1 MSTTHQEDKS
11 LPDKAE
17 QANVQPDAAQP
28 DAAQPDAAQPDAA
41 QPDAAQPNENQSSE
55 DAPSPTQQVDP
66 HRAGFVSIVGK
77 PNVGKSTLMNALVG
91 ERLSIITSKAQT
103 TRHRIMG
110 IVNGADFQIVYSDT
124 PGLVKPQYE
133 LHQAMMRFVDIALED
148 ADVILFVTDLYEK
161 YEAEPGG
168 DDAYVQKLI
177 NSEVPVVLVMNKID
191 LAKGSQALDKMTYW
205 QEIVKPA
212 EAIMVS
218 ALEGLNVAAVLQAIQ
233 QRLPEHPPYF
243 DKDQITDKPERFF
256 AAEIVREKIFLNY
269 KQEVP
274 YSSEVVVTEFKEDE
288 QIIRMRCEIYVERAS
303 QKGILIGKGGA
314 GLKKVGTQA
323 RADLEQFFGKQVH
336 LEQHV
341 KVVPNWRREH
351 RKLQNFGYRS

>member
-1 MSTTHQEDKS
+1 MDTTHQ
-11 LPDKAE
+11 AE
-17 QANVQPDAAQP
+17 PHQAG
-28 DAAQPDAAQPDAA
+28 
-41 QPDAAQPNENQSSE
+41 
-55 DAPSPTQQVDP
+55 P
-66 HRAGFVSIVGK
+66 HKAGFVNIVGK

-110 IVNGADFQIVYSDT
+110 IVNGDDFQIVYSDT
-124 PGLVKPQYE
+124 PGMVKPQYE
-133 LHQAMMRFVDIALED
+133 LHQAMMRFVDVALED

-161 YEAEPGG
+161 YE
-168 DDAYVQKLI
+168 DDAHVQKLMR
-177 NSEVPVVLVMNKID
+177 SEVPVILVMNKID

-205 QEIVKPA
+205 QEIVKPQ
-212 EAIMVS
+212 ESIMVS
-218 ALEGLNVAAVLQAIQ
+218 ALEGLNVEAVLQAIL

-274 YSSEVVVTEFKEDE
+274 YSSEVVVSEFKEDE
-288 QIIRMRCEIYVERAS
+288 DIIRMRCEIYVERKS

-314 GLKKVGTQA
+314 GLKKVGIQA
-323 RADLEQFFGKQVH
+323 RADLEKFFGKQVH

>member
-1 MSTTHQEDKS
+1 MDTTHQEEDLPDKDR
-11 LPDKAE
+11 LNVVQPDKAE
-17 QANVQPDAAQP
+17 PAASVGGAAQP
-28 DAAQPDAAQPDAA
+28 STAQSDEIHSGGESSN
-41 QPDAAQPNENQSSE
+41 PN
-55 DAPSPTQQVDP
+55 

-110 IVNGADFQIVYSDT
+110 IVNGEDFQIVYSDT

-161 YEAEPGG
+161 YEAEPSG

-177 NSEVPVVLVMNKID
+177 NSDVPVVLVMNKID

-205 QEIVKPA
+205 QEIVQPA
-212 EAIMVS
+212 ESIMVS
-218 ALEGLNVAAVLQAIQ
+218 ALEGLNVGAVLEAIL

-274 YSSEVVVTEFKEDE
+274 YSSEVVVTEFKEEE
-288 QIIRMRCEIYVERAS
+288 QIIRMRCEIYVERAT

-314 GLKKVGTQA
+314 GLKKVGIQA
-323 RADLEQFFGKQVH
+323 RADLEKFFGKQVH

>member
-1 MSTTHQEDKS
+1 METT
-11 LPDKAE
+11 
-17 QANVQPDAAQP
+17 
-28 DAAQPDAAQPDAA
+28 
-41 QPDAAQPNENQSSE
+41 
-55 DAPSPTQQVDP
+55 
-66 HRAGFVSIVGK
+66 HRAGFVNIVGK

-110 IVNGADFQIVYSDT
+110 IVNGEDFQIVYSDT
-124 PGLVKPQYE
+124 PGMVTPQYE
-133 LHQAMMRFVDIALED
+133 LHQAMMRFVDVALED

-161 YEAEPGG
+161 YE
-168 DDAYVQKLI
+168 DDAHVQKLMR
-177 NSEVPVVLVMNKID
+177 SEVPVVLVMNKID

-205 QEIVKPA
+205 QEIIQPQ
-212 EAIMVS
+212 ESIMVS
-218 ALEGLNVAAVLQAIQ
+218 ALEGLNVADVLAAIL

-243 DKDQITDKPERFF
+243 DKEQITDKPERFF

-274 YSSEVVVTEFKEDE
+274 YSSEVVVSEFKEDDN
-288 QIIRMRCEIYVERAS
+288 IIRMRCEIYVERNS

-314 GLKKVGTQA
+314 GLKKVGIQA
-323 RADLEQFFGKQVH
+323 RADLEKFFGKQVH

-351 RKLQNFGYRS
+351 NKLRNFGYR

>member
-1 MSTTHQEDKS
+1 METIQQGDSSQDK
-11 LPDKAE
+11 
-17 QANVQPDAAQP
+17 PDAAQ
-28 DAAQPDAAQPDAA
+28 
-41 QPDAAQPNENQSSE
+41 
-55 DAPSPTQQVDP
+55 P
-66 HRAGFVSIVGK
+66 HRAGFVNIVGK

-110 IVNGADFQIVYSDT
+110 IVNGEDFQIVYSDT
-124 PGLVKPQYE
+124 PGMVKPQYE
-133 LHQAMMRFVDIALED
+133 LHQAMMRFVDVALED

-161 YEAEPGG
+161 YE
-168 DDAYVQKLI
+168 DDAHVQKLI
-177 NSEVPVVLVMNKID
+177 RSEVPVILVMNKID

-205 QEIVKPA
+205 QEIVKPQ
-212 EAIMVS
+212 ESIMVS
-218 ALEGLNVAAVLQAIQ
+218 ALEGLNVAAVLAAIL

-243 DKDQITDKPERFF
+243 DKDQVTDKPERFF

-274 YSSEVVVTEFKEDE
+274 YSSEVVVSEFKEDE
-288 QIIRMRCEIYVERAS
+288 DIIRIRCEIYVERKS
-303 QKGILIGKGGA
+303 QKGIMIGKGGA
-314 GLKKVGTQA
+314 GLKKVGVQA
-323 RADLEQFFGKQVH
+323 RADLEKFFGKQVH

-351 RKLQNFGYRS
+351 SKLRNFGYR

>member
-1 MSTTHQEDKS
+1 MDHTIQQGGAGK
-11 LPDKAE
+11 
-17 QANVQPDAAQP
+17 QP
-28 DAAQPDAAQPDAA
+28 
-41 QPDAAQPNENQSSE
+41 
-55 DAPSPTQQVDP
+55 PTSKK
-66 HRAGFVSIVGK
+66 HRAGFVNIVGK

-91 ERLSIITSKAQT
+91 EQLSIITSKAQT

-110 IVNGADFQIVYSDT
+110 IVNGPDFQIVYSDT
-124 PGLVKPQYE
+124 PGMVKPQYE
-133 LHQAMMRFVDIALED
+133 LHQAMMRFVDMAIED

-161 YEAEPGG
+161 YDTEE
-168 DDAYVQKLI
+168 DTHVQKLI
-177 NSEVPVVLVMNKID
+177 GSEVPVVLVMNKID
-191 LAKGSQALDKMTYW
+191 LAKGSQAQDKMAYW
-205 QEIVKPA
+205 QELIKPRQS
-212 EAIMVS
+212 IMVS
-218 ALEGLNVAAVLQAIQ
+218 ALEGLNVIAVLEAIL
-233 QRLPEHPPYF
+233 QRLPEHEPYF

-274 YSSEVVVTEFKEDE
+274 YSSEVVVSEFKEE
-288 QIIRMRCEIYVERAS
+288 EKLIRIRCEIYVERNS
-303 QKGILIGKGGA
+303 QKGIIIGKGGA

-323 RADLEQFFGKQVH
+323 RADMEKFFGKQVH

>member
-1 MSTTHQEDKS
+1 MSTTHQKNES
-11 LPDKAE
+11 LPSDTK
-17 QANVQPDAAQP
+17 QTDTQPSVAQP
-28 DAAQPDAAQPDAA
+28 V
-41 QPDAAQPNENQSSE
+41 QSQSGE
-55 DAPSPTQQVDP
+55 GTPSPTQQAES

-110 IVNGADFQIVYSDT
+110 IVNGDDFQIVYSDT

-161 YEAEPGG
+161 YEADPKG
-168 DDAYVQKLI
+168 DDLYVQKLI
-177 NSEVPVVLVMNKID
+177 RSEVPVVLVMNKID

-212 EAIMVS
+212 ESIMVS
-218 ALEGLNVAAVLQAIQ
+218 ALEGLNVGAVLEAIL

-256 AAEIVREKIFLNY
+256 AAEIVREKIFVNY

-314 GLKKVGTQA
+314 GLKKVGIQA

-351 RKLQNFGYRS
+351 RRLQNFGYRS

>member
-1 MSTTHQEDKS
+1 METTPSDHTSQAQSTTGDKQ
-11 LPDKAE
+11 DK
-17 QANVQPDAAQP
+17 
-28 DAAQPDAAQPDAA
+28 
-41 QPDAAQPNENQSSE
+41 
-55 DAPSPTQQVDP
+55 P
-66 HRAGFVSIVGK
+66 HKAGFVNIVGK

-110 IVNGADFQIVYSDT
+110 IVNGDDFQIVYSDT
-124 PGLVKPQYE
+124 PGMVKPQYE
-133 LHQAMMRFVDIALED
+133 LHQAMMRFVDTALED

-161 YEAEPGG
+161 YE
-168 DDAYVQKLI
+168 DDAHVQKLMR
-177 NSEVPVVLVMNKID
+177 SEVPVILVMNKID

-205 QEIVKPA
+205 QEIIQPQ
-212 EAIMVS
+212 ESIMVS
-218 ALEGLNVAAVLQAIQ
+218 ALEGLNVVAVLAAIL

-243 DKDQITDKPERFF
+243 DKDQVTDKPERFF

-274 YSSEVVVTEFKEDE
+274 YSSEVVVSEFKEDE
-288 QIIRMRCEIYVERAS
+288 SIIRIRCEIYVERSS
-303 QKGILIGKGGA
+303 QKGIIIGKGGA

-323 RADLEQFFGKQVH
+323 RADLEKFFGKQVH

-351 RKLQNFGYRS
+351 RKLQTFGYRS

>member
-1 MSTTHQEDKS
+1 MSTTHQKDKS
-11 LPDKAE
+11 LPDNAE
-17 QANVQPDAAQP
+17 QAGVQPSVAQPSVAQP
-28 DAAQPDAAQPDAA
+28 D
-41 QPDAAQPNENQSSE
+41 ENQSGE

-66 HRAGFVSIVGK
+66 HQAGFVSIVGK

-110 IVNGADFQIVYSDT
+110 IVNGDDFQIVYSDT

-168 DDAYVQKLI
+168 DDAYMQKLI

-191 LAKGSQALDKMTYW
+191 LAKGSQALDKMNYW

-212 EAIMVS
+212 ESIMVS
-218 ALEGLNVAAVLQAIQ
+218 ALEGLNVAAVLEAIL
-233 QRLPEHPPYF
+233 QRLPQHPPYF

-256 AAEIVREKIFLNY
+256 AAEIVREKIFMNY

-274 YSSEVVVTEFKEDE
+274 YSSEVLVTEFKEDE
-288 QIIRMRCEIYVERAS
+288 QIIRMRCEIYVERAT

-314 GLKKVGTQA
+314 GLKKVGIQA
-323 RADLEQFFGKQVH
+323 RADLEKFFGKQVH